1 MNTSSSSRNILVV
14 GAGYTGAPLAL
25 ALKQRGHRVTAWVRS
40 EESARRLQ
48 SQGLLVKM
56 ADASQAQPWREIDS
70 FTDAVVFCAA
80 AGGGGE
86 ESWVKVYREALGRA
100 LDHAAGGTF
109 VYTSSTSVFQQN
121 DGSAV
126 DESSPILPLNE
137 KAELLVAAE
146 ERVLAAWGVVLRLSG
161 IYGPGRAVYWSH
173 YVQKGA
179 PVPGNGE
186 RWVNM
191 IHRDDAVAA
200 ILHVLEHPATAGQ
213 AYNTTDNEPVQLRVL
228 LEWIA
233 ARAGRPRPVFGAP
246 EDPARRRGLT
256 SKRVLNHKLRAL
268 GWAPTFPT
276 YREGYA
282 ALLAEMN
289 QTAPEAR

>member
-1 MNTSSSSRNILVV
+1 L
-14 GAGYTGAPLAL
+14 
-25 ALKQRGHRVTAWVRS
+25 
-40 EESARRLQ
+40 E
-48 SQGLLVKM
+48 SQGLQARV
-56 ADASQAQPWREIDS
+56 ADASQSRPWREIDG
-70 FTDAVVFCAA
+70 FTDAVVFCAS
-80 AGGGGE
+80 AGGGGDE
-86 ESWVKVYREALGRA
+86 GRVKVYRDALGRA
-100 LDHAAGGTF
+100 LDHAAGGPL
-109 VYTSSTSVFQQN
+109 VYTSSTSVFQQD

-126 DESSPILPLNE
+126 DESSPILPLSD

-161 IYGPGRAVYWSH
+161 IYGPGRAVHWSR
-173 YVQKGA
+173 YVQGGA
-179 PVPGNGE
+179 PVPGDGG

-213 AYNTTDNEPVQLRVL
+213 AYNTTDNEPVRLRVL

-233 ARAGRPRPVFGAP
+233 ARAGRPHPVFGAP
-246 EDPARRRGLT
+246 EDPARSRGLT

-268 GWAPTFPT
+268 GWAPAFPT

-282 ALLAEMN
+282 ALLAEADK
-289 QTAPEAR
+289 TAPEAC